1 MRAAEAIPS
10 EQMRHWA
17 QCEGREKQ
25 YWNHPRFGCLPSSY
39 HDRGQTLHAT
49 HKNGLSKGTHKNGE
63 EYKNEAMLNVIGKA
77 LADIQ
82 SYFGGSAATWYAES
96 RPTDKKARSNKKPW
110 EAVLAGVFE
119 VRLKRQPKDHY
130 VFYERVLND
139 IGAFEAGADLA
150 EYYGVRKAAQGS
162 SSLGTYTKP
171 GVASSEWAKKM
182 PTWITKAKEVGSI
195 ALCTDGGAENE
206 AHLAFTYLQAAHEA
220 HPDTHPDVIGNLE
233 YRGHPADNG
242 EPARQVFMDS
252 LKAQA
257 KAAGYP
263 EAWKIMENVYRATDL
278 YAGNTYGRALVT
290 AEKLVLLW
298 YFGSEKHD
306 RSMSASLLAA
316 SDGLKIT
323 YFKCQA

>member
-220 HPDTHPDVIGNLE
+220 HPDTPGRHRQPRVPRSPCRQRRARTSSLHGLVESAGEGSRLPRGLE
-233 YRGHPADNG
+233 DHG
-242 EPARQVFMDS
+242 ERVSRHGSLRRKHVREGARHCR
-252 LKAQA
+252 
-257 KAAGYP
+257 
-263 EAWKIMENVYRATDL
+263 EAC
-278 YAGNTYGRALVT
+278 ALM
-290 AEKLVLLW
+290 VLW
-298 YFGSEKHD
+298 
-306 RSMSASLLAA
+306 
-316 SDGLKIT
+316 
-323 YFKCQA
+323 Q